1 MNQSALAKW
10 LKFIIVLVAV
20 CGVIFYG
27 GVIPFMGLSL
37 VEMYPE
43 LNGCFWP
50 WLIFL
55 SLTAAPCYGALAFA
69 WKIASNIGKNRSFVR
84 ANAKY
89 LKRISVLAV
98 INSAYFFAGNLVF
111 FFLNMNHPSVLGASV
126 ILIFF
131 GIAVAV
137 ASAVLS
143 SFVNRAAELQEQY
156 DLTV

>member
-1 MNQSALAKW
+1 MNQPALAKW
-10 LKFIIVLVAV
+10 LKFIIILVAV
-20 CGVIFYG
+20 CGLIFYG
-27 GVIPFMGLSL
+27 GVIPFMGQSL
-37 VEMYPE
+37 VQMYPE
-43 LNGCFWP
+43 MNGYFWP

-55 SLTAAPCYGALAFA
+55 LFTAVPCYGALVFA
-69 WKIASNIGKNRSFVR
+69 WKIASNIGKNQSFVF

-89 LKRISVLAV
+89 FKKISVLAV

-111 FFLNMNHPSVLGASV
+111 LFLNMNHPSVLGASI

-143 SFVNRAAELQEQY
+143 FFVNRAAELQEQY